1 MASFKRLANSD
12 SPNAVNKGESNM
24 ERRRRELEE
33 MGTGEKQKGK
43 KETEIEYQ
51 RRTRGNKKDE

>member
-1 MASFKRLANSD
+1 MASFEKLAKKD
-12 SPNAVNKGESNM
+12 EAKETNM

-51 RRTRGNKKDE
+51 RRIRDKGK